1 VIRSAALLLCVLTVA
16 GCGSSSNAS
25 GGSRCED
32 VPIGL
37 NNEVASSLATGFT
50 VDGFRAVKS
59 RDHKNVW
66 FLSARAADPSGG
78 VYYPT
83 WATNKLDDKGT
94 VYAVDAKSL
103 QVAPGKAKLPG
114 VSATDDGA
122 AASRDCARNA
132 PGNGS

>member
-1 VIRSAALLLCVLTVA
+1 MMRWAALLLCVLFVA

-32 VPIGL
+32 VPVGL
-37 NNEVASSLATGFT
+37 NNELASSLASGYT

-66 FLSARAADPSGG
+66 FVSARAGDPSGN
-78 VYYPT
+78 VFYPL

-94 VYAVDAKSL
+94 LYAVDAKSL
-103 QVAPGKAKLPG
+103 QIAPRKPKLPG

-122 AASRDCARNA
+122 TAAQDCARNA
-132 PGNGS
+132 GGK